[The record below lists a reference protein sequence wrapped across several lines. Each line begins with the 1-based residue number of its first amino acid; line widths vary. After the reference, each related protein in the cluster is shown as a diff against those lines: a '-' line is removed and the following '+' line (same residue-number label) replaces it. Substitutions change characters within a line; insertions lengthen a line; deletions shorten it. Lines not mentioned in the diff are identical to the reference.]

1 MSGRRLALCYVVP
14 GRDLVPG
21 SSVARQVLGLARA
34 LAAHADVTLAVRRV
48 LGDVAGEPF
57 GVVALEPN
65 ARGKGQDAATS
76 QRALGRFVEE
86 RCAEF
91 GVVLEGGWS
100 LSGKLTAW
108 FAQRGIPAVP
118 IVDHLT
124 PGGWLAPIEAGRA
137 WLAASGRYLRR
148 APVVVAGSE
157 ELKTGII
164 ERWRVKPE
172 RIEVIGPAVDRARLA
187 HQDQAAARRRLGLSP
202 DHRIL
207 VAGGVLDRA
216 RDLTPIIEA
225 VERAGDPKLRLH
237 VLGEGERR
245 PELERLAGGSATVT
259 FHGRVAEELVPAYLA
274 AADLCVAV
282 EHAEPPL
289 DDARSDA
296 AFVVRECLAA
306 GRPVAVGGGSSPH
319 PLVRHLVSGFLVE
332 HDLLAWVRFLQR
344 DCPSRNTLRI
354 MGQAATA
361 TPLEGVEQQAAAYL
375 AAAERARHAASTA
388 AR

>member
-1 MSGRRLALCYVVP
+1 VSGRRLSICYVVP

-21 SSVARQVLGLARA
+21 SSAARQVLGLARA
-34 LAAHADVTLAVRRV
+34 LAEHADVTLAFRRV

-65 ARGKGQDAATS
+65 ARGGQDAATS

-86 RCAEF
+86 RCAAF

-108 FAQRGIPAVP
+108 LAQRGVPAVP
-118 IVDHLT
+118 IVDHLA
-124 PGGWLAPIEAGRA
+124 PGGWLAPIEAGRS

-157 ELKTGII
+157 ELKLAIVA
-164 ERWRVKPE
+164 RWRVQPD
-172 RIEVIGPAVDRARLA
+172 RIAVIGPAVDRARLSQ
-187 HQDQAAARRRLGLSP
+187 QDQTAARRRLGLSP
-202 DHRIL
+202 DHRVL

-225 VERAGDPKLRLH
+225 VHRVGDPMLRLH

-245 PELERLAGGSATVT
+245 NELERLAGGDAAIA
-259 FHGRVAEELVPAYLA
+259 FHGRVAEELVPAYIA

-289 DDARSDA
+289 DDVRGEA
-296 AFVVRECLAA
+296 AFSVRESLAA
-306 GRPVAVGGGSSPH
+306 GRAVALGAERSH
-319 PLVRHLVSGFLVE
+319 HALVRHLVSGFLVE
-332 HDLLAWVRFLQR
+332 HELLAWVRFLQR
-344 DCPSRNTLRI
+344 DCPSRNTLRL

-361 TPLEGVEQQAAAYL
+361 TPLDGVEQQAAAYL
-375 AAAERARHAASTA
+375 AAAERARRAAA
-388 AR
+388 VLFR

>member
-1 MSGRRLALCYVVP
+1 
-14 GRDLVPG
+14 
-21 SSVARQVLGLARA
+21 
-34 LAAHADVTLAVRRV
+34 
-48 LGDVAGEPF
+48 
-57 GVVALEPN
+57 
-65 ARGKGQDAATS
+65 
-76 QRALGRFVEE
+76 
-86 RCAEF
+86 
-91 GVVLEGGWS
+91 VVLEGGWS

-118 IVDHLT
+118 IVDHLAT
-124 PGGWLAPIEAGRA
+124 GGWLAPIESGRA

-157 ELKTGII
+157 ELKAAIVA
-164 ERWRVKPE
+164 RWRVQPD
-172 RIEVIGPAVDRARLA
+172 RIAVIGPAVDRARLSQ
-187 HQDQAAARRRLGLSP
+187 QDQTAARLRLGLSP

-225 VERAGDPKLRLH
+225 VHRVGDPMLRLH

-245 PELERLAGGSATVT
+245 PELERLAGGGAAIS
-259 FHGRVAEELVPAYLA
+259 FHGRVAEELVPAYIA

-282 EHAEPPL
+282 EHPEPPM
-289 DDARSDA
+289 DDARGEA
-296 AFVVRECLAA
+296 AFSVRESLAA
-306 GRPVAVGGGSSPH
+306 GRPVALGAERSH
-319 PLVRHLVSGFLVE
+319 HALVRHLVSGFLIE

-361 TPLEGVEQQAAAYL
+361 TPLDGVEEQAAAYL
-375 AAAERARHAASTA
+375 AAAERARRGAAVPS
-388 AR
+388 R

>member
-1 MSGRRLALCYVVP
+1 VSGRRLSVCYVVP

-21 SSVARQVLGLARA
+21 SSNARQVLGLARA
-34 LAAHADVTLAVRRV
+34 LAAQADVTLAFRRV
-48 LGDVAGEPF
+48 LGDVAREPF
-57 GVVALEPN
+57 DVVALEPG
-65 ARGKGQDAATS
+65 AHGAGQDSAAS

-86 RCAEF
+86 RCAAF

-118 IVDHLT
+118 IVDQLA
-124 PGGWLAPIEAGRA
+124 PGGWLSPIEAGRA

-148 APVVVAGSE
+148 ASVVVAGTE
-157 ELKTGII
+157 EIKSAII
-164 ERWRVKPE
+164 ARWRVRPD
-172 RIEVIGPAVDRARLA
+172 RIVVIGPAVDRARLSQ
-187 HQDQAAARRRLGLSP
+187 QDQASARLRLGLSP

-225 VERAGDPKLRLH
+225 VHRVGDPRLRLH

-245 PELERLAGGSATVT
+245 SQLEQLAGGSTAIV
-259 FHGRVAEELVPAYLA
+259 FHGRVGEESVPAHLA

-282 EHAEPPL
+282 EPKPPL
-289 DDARSDA
+289 DDARGEA
-296 AFVVRECLAA
+296 AFSVREGLAA
-306 GRPVAVGGGSSPH
+306 GRPVALGAEGSH
-319 PLVRHLVSGFLVE
+319 HALVRHLVSGFLIE

-361 TPLEGVEQQAAAYL
+361 TPLDGVEQQATAYL
-375 AAAERARHAASTA
+375 AAAERARRTA
-388 AR
+388 AVTSG